1 MTTERWYFIRAYNTP
16 TIHAYGT
23 EADCDRYVDHLN
35 ERLTVNLFGAHEADE
50 AEVLA
55 LDARAIRCD
64 DAVNLRDAV
73 EYLEEQ
79 EG

>member
-1 MTTERWYFIRAYNTP
+1 MTTERWYFIRAYNTA

-35 ERLTVNLFGAHEADE
+35 ERLTVNLYGAYEADE
-50 AEVLA
+50 EEAQE
-55 LDARAIRCD
+55 LDERAIRYD

-73 EYLEEQ
+73 KYLNEQ